1 MPSHPPGAG
10 WNGTLAGRVLKWRPF
25 SRFPRRARPIANV
38 LVNLAGLA
46 FFIITAGL
54 SAGWLAEVR

>member
-1 MPSHPPGAG
+1 MSDQPLVR
-10 WNGTLAGRVLKWRPF
+10 W
-25 SRFPRRARPIANV
+25 FPRRARPIANV

-46 FFIITAGL
+46 FFIIIAGL